1 MAAQIDLSAPI
12 YQGDGTG
19 NVILGANERIEPD
32 TEALNAITHAFRRML
47 DGPQGVGLRVEI
59 CKSSYHEHYPVP
71 LDVQAN
77 LLSSQFTSANLWVVS
92 LRGFTHVRYDP
103 TDRRDLRI
111 HGHPSGRVYISGP
124 DFVPHI
130 VWLMRLRLDDC
141 QCRFC

>member
-19 NVILGANERIEPD
+19 KVTPGANERIEPD
-32 TEALNAITHAFRRML
+32 TEALTAITHAFRRML
-47 DGPQGVGLRVEI
+47 NGPQGVGLRVEI
-59 CKSSYHEHYPVP
+59 FYQC
-71 LDVQAN
+71 
-77 LLSSQFTSANLWVVS
+77 QFVGS
-92 LRGFTHVRYDP
+92 LPAGFTHVRYDP

-130 VWLMRLRLDDC
+130 KAKDSYDFDLGLRLVAALATVSNWH
-141 QCRFC
+141 